1 MLFHTLNSVLGSTA
15 KVRILRALLPLTSPV
30 SGSEA
35 RMLSG
40 VRSSGGMWNALN
52 ELTELGILERDET
65 RRTQFFRVNRDHDLV
80 APLRALFEAESKRIV
95 ELQEAVEKIVEE
107 GAVRE
112 HTLSIILFG
121 SNARGDA
128 LPASDLDLLAVT
140 EAAPQVDGV
149 LEVLINAIPRL
160 ERRFGM
166 RAAPL
171 VLDRI
176 RVQERFR
183 DGDPLMKNVL
193 SDGRRLYGAHFHE
206 IVDAW

>member
-40 VRSSGGMWNALN
+40 VRSVGGMWNALN

-65 RRTQFFRVNRDHDLV
+65 RRIQFFRVNRDHDLV

-149 LEVLINAIPRL
+149 LEVLIDAIPRL

-166 RAAPL
+166 RTSPL